1 MIDGTTTFQTKK
13 KSLTIADFDFSD
25 EVDDLNNLNF
35 RPINKGLGFH
45 KDEPKVQKKL
55 SNPSHLAPLSAKN
68 QSRPDLER
76 KLESKT
82 IQKEYI
88 FEKPQELTAFYSNK
102 LVGPSVKKV
111 NKKMVSK
118 PDLNPITKSKK
129 KEKIAPL
136 FLQITAW
143 CIDTLFVVM
152 MLGVTLSILSF
163 VSGIEISYFREMI
176 VNPEVS
182 IYMAGL
188 FFIYYLLYFS
198 VLDLAGTFGKS
209 LMGIKL
215 ITTNNKPLRVKHTF
229 VRAFIS
235 LTSFL
240 AIGLP
245 LIMDFQGRL
254 SETKVVK

>member
-1 MIDGTTTFQTKK
+1 MIEGTHTPQTKK

-35 RPINKGLGFH
+35 KPINKGLGFH

-55 SNPSHLAPLSAKN
+55 ATPSKLAPISARN
-68 QSRPDLER
+68 QPRPEITENLKSATLE
-76 KLESKT
+76 
-82 IQKEYI
+82 KEYI
-88 FEKPQELTAFYSNK
+88 SERPQELSAFYAK
-102 LVGPSVKKV
+102 KIEEPAVKKLE
-111 NKKMVSK
+111 KKLTPK
-118 PDLNPITKSKK
+118 PITKKVLKNIK
-129 KEKIAPL
+129 KEKPAPV
-136 FLQITAW
+136 FLQVTAW
-143 CIDTLFVVM
+143 CIDTVFVLM
-152 MLGVTLSILSF
+152 ILGVTLSILSL
-163 VSGIEISYFREMI
+163 VSGIEISYFREM
-176 VNPEVS
+176 VLNPEVS

-215 ITTNNKPLRVKHTF
+215 STVNNKPLRVKHTF

-240 AIGLP
+240 AVGLP
-245 LIMDFQGRL
+245 LVMDFQGRL
-254 SETKVVK
+254 SETKVVR